1 VKPGLM
7 FLLCFFWG
15 GLDVNATTLT
25 MARGLMK
32 KVQASMLLAMPDEVE
47 QVNGFFVRLGPQLLQ
62 TVVEQLEPLLIP
74 AAQRLDDAQFER
86 WHELSAASLQSWL
99 EKADT
104 ETVQWLLSRVPA
116 HRPDLSG
123 VTSQWA
129 RTAGIAEPDHSEV
142 ERAVPASDGERL
154 FTYALAESAIR
165 PIPGVMPKTDFVRFA
180 ALAWEEMDATDGAL
194 LDAAAGWFGAGDALE
209 RAKKQNG
216 ELPEVRVQQQIKHLQ
231 TSSAGLADEESIK
244 TDARKAVQVRRWLL
258 DAAGIGIPE
267 SKRVVVLAAEPK
279 DAPTATEIEELM
291 GQVPQELKASE
302 REASNIAAVH
312 KLLEP
317 PSRAAWPILLKYS
330 GWGGLSIEKAKDRL
344 PEAWVPSEAALV
356 HEFYTPTLLCQEV
369 ARLIRPWVDGLPL
382 HNKTVLALEPSAGI
396 GRFCNALSVRGFE
409 LLKWTAIEYSRP
421 SAALLQ
427 RFRPDINLVSS
438 SFEEWVASFG
448 GRLRGKVGLIVGN
461 PPYGKRGP
469 EVTLDPDKRFRDDKA
484 YVYFLRRSL
493 DLLAEGGVLAM
504 VVPYGLMTSRTPYF
518 TDLRRDLLMDHHL
531 RLAYRLPSSTFPA
544 ANMVTDLVVFESRG
558 GSLSATLVEDN
569 YIVAGEYFERHP
581 SNILGDEVTDTDERK
596 AFRYEVTG
604 TFVRLPD
611 AESRPRCLVCSVTR
625 HDLPPSQ
632 VAAKRLAD
640 ENLPLQV
647 QAAVTLG
654 VRVGSYLDL
663 LASGRQSDIGKASAR
678 WLELTQSLQS
688 WVRAGNHPIR
698 DTEAWSAHAEIV
710 TFRSAFAADGGL
722 SEALANRP
730 VFIPSY
736 VGSGEVIEQAT
747 WLYRQARS
755 LMISDIERLR
765 IERGDPLPPSAE
777 IASEL
782 LKAGWFVEWAMDE
795 SLNKWLPEQDY
806 LTGLLWP
813 RYDNALLRSKTGDPV
828 ATSQL
833 QRLQERLTLKRIVEI
848 DPEPRARSIPA
859 EVVRDWGS
867 FWLKFELP
875 VLERTGGF
883 ITVENIPY
891 QFIKSGSSSEGVKIL
906 LGYLNHDMSLFQP
919 DYIKRVNEEGVEETA
934 AEALA
939 RVRISYHT
947 QARESFRSWI
957 SADASAMNKVE
968 IAYNRAAG
976 GYVLPEYSTE
986 PLDIERWGKRIT
998 LKPHQNS
1005 AARRLI
1011 AGVRGLLAL
1020 DVGVGK
1026 TYTGIATVAYLRQMG
1041 SCRRPIVIVPNG
1053 LAWKWFKDFA
1063 TATPDYRV
1071 LVVGSTRAL
1080 GKDGYYKAKTDSS
1093 AERIAKWRKFQA
1105 GEYDVAIVTYSMFAR
1120 LRVTKATWGR
1130 FALHS
1135 EVLGGNLALQS
1146 RELLEIAQRAEQ
1158 REGEER
1164 PLGEVSDSA
1173 AEKEIGA
1180 RWAGLSEDGRQQA
1193 KMQIAIRRRDERVA
1207 EESAIAGVLAGKS
1220 TLSERA
1226 QAIEQLALDRWIA
1239 EQDEQ
1244 DPKYVDEGLTF
1255 ENVNPDLIMVDEG
1268 QNFKNLWPVRP
1279 IEGGAPKYLGAIA
1292 DGSIRSYEL
1301 AVRAFHVRSQRAGGG
1316 VMLLSAT
1323 PAKNS
1328 PLEYFSLV
1336 GMVDAAAWDRVGIA
1350 TPEDFIDRYLRLE
1363 SRDIIN
1369 PDMSVKT
1376 VRVVAGFRNL
1386 DELRDVIF
1394 RVSEFR
1400 TAEEVGL
1407 KLPPRNVEQVMVEL
1421 SKTQDAR
1428 YRIYA
1433 AAYKD
1438 ALKKAAQGKSEGSK
1452 LALRRKALGL
1462 LVRMALCSVHEELP
1476 SSGPDTSFEV
1486 IEGMPLTDPRIPQA
1500 ERLRRKALLTKCG
1513 IVPADPSDAAVE
1525 AAYRSARDGRTAT
1538 AEQMEEW
1545 WDETAPLGLEAV
1557 EQLESTLAKLGEKVS
1572 DGWTWGNAARVKNPH
1587 SPKIDRV
1594 VQEIMSL
1601 VDCGHLIFCDNIP
1614 VHRWLV
1620 MCLTEAGFDPKR
1632 IAVINADQA
1641 KDTAR
1646 RLSIAER
1653 FNGIPAIVAADG
1665 TLEQEAVA
1673 PDYDVVI
1680 ANATAYEGIDLHIRT
1695 CQVYH
1700 MDLPWEPATLQQRNG
1715 RAVRQGNT
1723 QAVIGIKYIM
1733 SARSL
1738 DVIRFNM
1745 IVGKL
1750 GWMTDLLSSA
1760 DRETNNP
1767 AAQAEMSADEMV
1779 MYMSRDP
1786 ESAKKAI
1793 DVLRAAQA
1801 EAAADRIKT
1810 RAWNELRGLISRVS
1824 VVGRMVASEERAVVE
1839 REILVMKAAL
1849 RKIPEKVWPWY
1860 WLVEQPDKAILLGYD
1875 WALQANSLLNPFGD
1889 GLEDP
1894 TSPLAGGEMG
1904 QVVNTTIGLRRFGES
1919 RWIPYD
1925 PSKDEL
1931 PKMLGLVTADRL
1943 RDQSAYP
1950 LNEDTR
1956 LFEAGLREALSSVE
1970 ATGNWERLG
1979 IRWSSDRFREYLYRK
1994 HWEAVLKAVKGKG
2007 LDFLVPVRVG
2017 DGPISLFDVN
2027 DPRVTVAS
2035 LVSFDRK
2042 EYGTFYRQITSAPT
2056 DLKYT
2061 AINLTCESW
2070 WGIKF
2075 PRGVL
2080 VPNTVTYFAEDGVR
2094 RTVKAEFARGSFAVV
2109 LAEGNAL
2116 QLFLLVH
2123 IPSETAIVQMK
2134 EIEVA
2139 KVLIDSLLH
2148 RKDFSTKETLPK
2160 LIEMKSELDWWA
2172 KRSVAPTSEEIA
2184 AASF

>member
-1 VKPGLM
+1 M
-7 FLLCFFWG
+7 NTDTQAAARELLNTVQD
-15 GLDVNATTLT
+15 DVLATFPSE
-25 MARGLMK
+25 AEYYR
-32 KVQASMLLAMPDEVE
+32 
-47 QVNGFFVRLGPQLLQ
+47 GFFKRFAPQLLQ
-62 TVVEQLEPLLIP
+62 TVIAALDPLMTEAAERLD
-74 AAQRLDDAQFER
+74 AAQNNR
-86 WHELSAASLQSWL
+86 WHTLNAVSLSTQLA
-99 EKADT
+99 KADAD
-104 ETVQWLLSRVPA
+104 TVQWLLSRVPA
-116 HRPDLSG
+116 HRPDLAS
-123 VTSQWA
+123 VTNQWA
-129 RTAGIAEPDHSEV
+129 RNAGISVPDHSEI
-142 ERAVPASDGERL
+142 ERAVPAVLSGRMWLLRLSDTGVIGGVIPQ
-154 FTYALAESAIR
+154 AEF
-165 PIPGVMPKTDFVRFA
+165 GRFA
-180 ALAWEEMDATDGAL
+180 ALAWEDEESGSGAL
-194 LDAAAGWFGAGDALE
+194 LDAAVGWFGAAKAIE
-209 RAKKQNG
+209 RAKAQDG
-216 ELPEVRVQQQIKHLQ
+216 PLPEWKLQQQFDFLKA
-231 TSSAGLADEESIK
+231 SSAGLADEEQLRK
-244 TDARKAVQVRRWLL
+244 EARYAVQVRRWLL
-258 DAAGIGIPE
+258 DAAGLPIPE
-267 SKRVVVLAAEPK
+267 PKQVVVVSAEPK
-279 DAPTATEIEELM
+279 DAPTPVEIEELL
-291 GQVPQELKASE
+291 GQIPDEIKASE
-302 REASNIAAVH
+302 RESANIAAVH

-330 GWGGLSIEKAKDRL
+330 GWGGLSIEKAKNRL
-344 PEAWVPSEAALV
+344 PEAWVPSEEALV

-369 ARLIRPWVDGLPL
+369 ARLVRPWVDGLPL
-382 HNKTVLALEPSAGI
+382 HNSTVLALEPSAGI
-396 GRFCNALSVRGFE
+396 GRFVNALSVPGFE

-421 SAALLQ
+421 SAAILQ

-448 GRLRGKVGLIVGN
+448 GRLRGKVGLVVGN
-461 PPYGKRGP
+461 PPYGQRGP
-469 EVTLDPDKRFRDDKA
+469 EVTVDPDKRFRDDKA
-484 YVYFLRRSL
+484 YVYFLRRNL

-504 VVPYGLMTSRTPYF
+504 IVPYGLMTGRAPYF
-518 TDLRRDLLMDHHL
+518 TNLRRELLGSHHL
-531 RLAYRLPSSTFPA
+531 RLAYRLPSSIFPGA
-544 ANMVTDLVVFESRG
+544 KIVTDLVVFESRG

-581 SNILGDEVTDTDERK
+581 SNILGDEVTDTDEKK

-632 VAAKRLAD
+632 VVAKRLAD
-640 ENLPLQV
+640 ESLPLHV

-698 DTEAWSAHAEIV
+698 ATEAWSEHTEIA
-710 TFRSAFAADGGL
+710 TFRAAFAPDGGL
-722 SEALANRP
+722 SESLANRP
-730 VFIPSY
+730 LFIPSY
-736 VGSGEVIEQAT
+736 VGSGDLIEQAI

-765 IERGDPLPPSAE
+765 IERGDSVRPQTE

-782 LKAGWFVEWAMDE
+782 VKAGWFCEWADEE

-813 RYDNALLRSKTGDPV
+813 RYDNALLRSKTDDSV
-828 ATSQL
+828 AASQL
-833 QRLQERLTLKRIVEI
+833 QRLQERLTTKRIVEI
-848 DPEPRARSIPA
+848 DPEPRSRTIPA

-875 VLERTGGF
+875 ILERIGGF

-891 QFIKSGSSSEGVKIL
+891 QFVKTGSSSEALKIL
-906 LGYLNHDMSLFQP
+906 LGYLNHDLSLFQP
-919 DYIKRVNEEGVEETA
+919 DYIKRVDEEGVEETSG
-934 AEALA
+934 EALA

-957 SADASAMNKVE
+957 STDATAMNKVE

-976 GYVLPEYSTE
+976 GYVVPEYSTE

-1026 TYTGIATVAYLRQMG
+1026 TYTGIATIAYLRQIG

-1071 LVVGSTRAL
+1071 LVIGSTRSL
-1080 GKDGYYKAKTDSS
+1080 GKDGFFAAKTDSS

-1120 LRVTKATWGR
+1120 LRVTRATWER
-1130 FALHS
+1130 FALSS
-1135 EVLGGNLALQS
+1135 EVLSGNLSLQS
-1146 RELLEIAQRAEQ
+1146 RELLEVAQRAEK
-1158 REGEER
+1158 RGEAER
-1164 PLGEVSDSA
+1164 PLGTVSDSA
-1173 AEKEIGA
+1173 AEKEVGV
-1180 RWAGLSEDGRQQA
+1180 RWAGLSEDARQ
-1193 KMQIAIRRRDERVA
+1193 KVKEEIATRRRDEHVA
-1207 EESAIAGVLAGKS
+1207 QESAIADVLVGKK

-1226 QAIEQLALDRWIA
+1226 EAIERMALDRWVA
-1239 EQDEQ
+1239 EQDQQ
-1244 DPKYVDEGLTF
+1244 DPKSVDEGLTF
-1255 ENVNPDLIMVDEG
+1255 ENVNPDLIMVDEA

-1279 IEGGAPKYLGAIA
+1279 IEGGMPKYLGAIA
-1292 DGSIRSYEL
+1292 DGAARAYEL

-1316 VMLLSAT
+1316 VMFLSAT

-1336 GMVDAAAWDRVGIA
+1336 GMVDATAWERVGIA

-1376 VRVVAGFRNL
+1376 VQVVAGFRNL
-1386 DELRDVIF
+1386 DELRNAIF
-1394 RVSEFR
+1394 RVSEFK

-1407 KLPPRNVEQVMVEL
+1407 KLPPRDVKQVMVEL
-1421 SKTQDAR
+1421 SPDQDKV
-1428 YRIYA
+1428 YRMYA
-1433 AAYKD
+1433 AAYKN
-1438 ALKKAAQGKSEGSK
+1438 ALKKAAQLTEGA
-1452 LALRRKALGL
+1452 ALVARRKALGY
-1462 LVRMALCSVHEELP
+1462 LVRMALCSVHAELP
-1476 SSGPDTSFEV
+1476 TGPATPFEV
-1486 IEGMPLTDPRIPQA
+1486 IEGMSLSDPRMPPA
-1500 ERLRRKALLTKCG
+1500 ERLRRMALLTKCG
-1513 IVPADPSDAAVE
+1513 RVPVDKSDAAVD
-1525 AAYRSARDGRTAT
+1525 AAYRSAVDGRIAT
-1538 AEQMEEW
+1538 QEQIEEW
-1545 WDETAPLGLEAV
+1545 RDETAVLGLDAL
-1557 EQLESTLAKLGEKVS
+1557 EQLAATLEKTGNKVS
-1572 DGWTWGNAARVKNPH
+1572 DGWTWAGAGRVTNPH
-1587 SPKIDRV
+1587 SPKIDKV
-1594 VQEIMSL
+1594 VQEIML
-1601 VDCGHLIFCDNIP
+1601 QKDCGHLIFCDNVA

-1665 TLEQEAVA
+1665 TLEQEAVP

-1695 CQVYH
+1695 CEVYH
-1700 MDLPWEPATLQQRNG
+1700 LDLPWEPATLQQRNG

-1767 AAQAEMSADEMV
+1767 AAQSEMSADEMV

-1786 ESAKKAI
+1786 ESAKRAVE
-1793 DVLRAAQA
+1793 VLRAAQA

-1824 VVGRMVASEERAVVE
+1824 VVSRMAANEERAVVE
-1839 REILVMKAAL
+1839 REILTMKAAL

-1860 WLVEQPDKAILLGYD
+1860 WLVEQPDKAIVLGFD
-1875 WALQANSLLNPFGD
+1875 WALQANSFLNPFGE
-1889 GLEDP
+1889 GVEDP
-1894 TSPLAGGEMG
+1894 TSPLAGGETG

-1919 RWIPYD
+1919 RWVPFD
-1925 PSKDEL
+1925 PAKDE
-1931 PKMLGLVTADRL
+1931 PPEMLQIVTDDRL
-1943 RDQSAYP
+1943 RDPAAYP

-1956 LFEAGLREALSSVE
+1956 LFEAGLREALSKAE
-1970 ATGNWERLG
+1970 ETGTWERLG
-1979 IRWSSDRFREYLYRK
+1979 IRWASDRFREYLYRN
-1994 HWEAVLKAVKGKG
+1994 HWDAVLWTVKGRG
-2007 LDFLVPVRVG
+2007 LDFLVPVRVD
-2017 DGPISLFDVN
+2017 DGPISLLQGKDT
-2027 DPRVTVAS
+2027 RVTATS

-2042 EYGTFYRQITSAPT
+2042 EYAIFYRQITSAPT

-2061 AINLTCESW
+2061 DINLTCESW

-2080 VPNTVTYFAEDGVR
+2080 TPRTVTYTEDGNS
-2094 RTVKAEFARGSFAVV
+2094 RTARVEFARGSFAAVPSTRV
-2109 LAEGNAL
+2109 SPSGV
-2116 QLFLLVH
+2116 LLVH
-2123 IPSETAIVQMK
+2123 IPSETAFAQLSGG
-2134 EIEVA
+2134 IEVA
-2139 KVLIDSLLH
+2139 KALIDSLQSRRDWGHPDL
-2148 RKDFSTKETLPK
+2148 LPRLMELK
-2160 LIEMKSELDWWA
+2160 AELDWWA
-2172 KRSVAPTSEEIA
+2172 VQSNPPTRESLA
-2184 AASF
+2184 AAVF